1 MLTAKKKLHLTSFFS
16 LLWQVT
22 SIVCGFI
29 LPRFFLE
36 TYGSAVNGLIS
47 SITQFL
53 EIIALAE
60 CGVGAVIQSA
70 LYKPLAQKDS
80 AGLSKIVVAAE
91 HFFRNIAKLLLVYI
105 FLLLILYP
113 NIIGNEFSYIYTA
126 SLIVIIAI
134 SIFAQYYFGIVYRLL
149 LNSDQFGFVPIVVQ
163 IVAIV
168 LNLLLS
174 VALMKADYSIHIVKL
189 VSSIIFVIQPLT
201 ISFIA
206 HRWYKIDRK
215 VPITKDAIPQKWN
228 GLAQHVAAVVLTSS
242 GIFVLTIFSS
252 LQNVSVY
259 SIYFLVVNGIRRLS
273 MSLTNGMQAFLGNL
287 NANGDADTF
296 KKQFETFEQKMH
308 LFVTF
313 IFSSTALLIVPFIQV
328 YTKGITDV
336 NYINPTFGIMLSAAW
351 GMYCIRLPYNS
362 AVLAIGHYKQTQTSA
377 IIDVVLNLSISII
390 LVFKFG
396 LVGVA
401 IGTFVAMFYRTC
413 YLAWYISKK
422 IINRSLWYFVKFLLF
437 DIISIFV
444 YVSLVYKIIG
454 NVVDFEIKSYGEWI
468 ALALKIIPIGVLSSG
483 IEYVLVQWS
492 KKYRSS

>member
-1 MLTAKKKLHLTSFFS
+1 MLTAKKKLHLTSIFS

-53 EIIALAE
+53 EIVALAE

-80 AGLSKIVVAAE
+80 VVLSRIIVAAE
-91 HFFRNIAKLLLVYI
+91 HFFRTIAKLLIVYLF
-105 FLLLILYP
+105 FLLIIYP
-113 NIIGNEFSYIYTA
+113 KIIGDEFSYIFTA

-134 SIFAQYYFGIVYRLL
+134 SSFAQYYFGIVYRLL
-149 LNSDQFGFVPIVVQ
+149 LNSDQFGFVPIAVQ
-163 IVAIV
+163 IIALV

-174 VALMKADYSIHIVKL
+174 IVLMKSGYSIHIVKL
-189 VSSIIFVIQPLT
+189 VSSIIFIVQPLI

-215 VPITKDAIPQKWN
+215 VQITKDAIPQKWN

-287 NANGDADTF
+287 NANDDADSF
-296 KKQFETFEQKMH
+296 KRQFETFEYKMH

-336 NYINPTFGIMLSAAW
+336 NYIEPSFGMMLSAAW

-362 AVLAIGHYKQTQTSA
+362 AVLAIGHYKQTQASA
-377 IIDVVLNLSISII
+377 IIEVVINLVTSII
-390 LVFKFG
+390 LVLKFG
-396 LVGVA
+396 LLGVA
-401 IGTFVAMFYRTC
+401 IGTFAAMFYRTC

-422 IINRSLWYFVKFLLF
+422 IINRSLWNFINLLLLDAF
-437 DIISIFV
+437 SILI
-444 YVSLVYKIIG
+444 YVSLVCLFIG
-454 NVVDFEIKSYGEWI
+454 DVCCFEMNFYWDWI
-468 ALALKIIPIGVLSSG
+468 VLVLKIIPIGVFSVG
-483 IEYVLVQWS
+483 FEYILLRLS
-492 KKYRSS
+492 KKLFV